1 MIRSRFTNQMIRD
14 YFFKIRLHDFL
25 QDSLAIKKE
34 FLVLQIFQNK
44 SMYKLFCI
52 SKTTIKINCSDQS
65 LHCIRCYRFSL
76 SSPGS
81 VFSFTKQKVFTKIQI
96 SCTEC
101 QRRFTYHTCP
111 RLRKFPFRK
120 LWIIVK
126 QKFTGYQFKNCIPQK
141 FQPFIT
147 FILRKM
153 FLIGVRTMN
162 HRLCKQGKVIKFV
175 TNLSF

>member
-1 MIRSRFTNQMIRD
+1 MIRSLFTNQMIRD

-76 SSPGS
+76 SSSGS
-81 VFSFTKQKVFTKIQI
+81 IFSFTKQKVFTKIQI
-96 SCTEC
+96 SCAEC
-101 QRRFTYHTCP
+101 QCRFTYHTCSC
-111 RLRKFPFRK
+111 LCKFPFRK
-120 LWIIVK
+120 LRIIVK
-126 QKFTGYQFKNCIPQK
+126 QEFAGHQFKNRISQK
-141 FQPFIT
+141 FQTFIT
-147 FILRKM
+147 LILWQMLFVGIRA
-153 FLIGVRTMN
+153 VN